1 MGAFL
6 DTASCINEL
15 IIGRV
20 KQPVQSSLNLFPF
33 FSRSALGKI
42 CFPKPIDSTA
52 SLSDHIL
59 LETPGHAECVVLC
72 ANIVITLNIRVADCL
87 KEYLSLESE
96 SLFESVQ
103 AGNVII
109 WPELSPLMEV
119 DLVLGQV
126 SMVLVLVAQ
135 EEADA
140 SIKPWQ
146 TILRWVVCE
155 AMANSINGAV
165 EVRHPVLSKQFLGRK
180 NYKEQII
187 TI

>member
-1 MGAFL
+1 M
-6 DTASCINEL
+6 
-15 IIGRV
+15 
-20 KQPVQSSLNLFPF
+20 
-33 FSRSALGKI
+33 
-42 CFPKPIDSTA
+42 
-52 SLSDHIL
+52 
-59 LETPGHAECVVLC
+59 
-72 ANIVITLNIRVADCL
+72 
-87 KEYLSLESE
+87 SLESE

-180 NYKEQII
+180 NY
-187 TI
+187 

>member
-1 MGAFL
+1 M
-6 DTASCINEL
+6 
-15 IIGRV
+15 
-20 KQPVQSSLNLFPF
+20 
-33 FSRSALGKI
+33 
-42 CFPKPIDSTA
+42 
-52 SLSDHIL
+52 
-59 LETPGHAECVVLC
+59 
-72 ANIVITLNIRVADCL
+72 
-87 KEYLSLESE
+87 SLESE

-165 EVRHPVLSKQFLGRK
+165 EVRHPVLSKQFLGRNK
-180 NYKEQII
+180 TRSGQ
-187 TI
+187 